1 MFKFSWIDGGFR
13 ELVVVFRKHDK
24 KTHFSSLGR
33 KRAWQA
39 ERDVSSIE
47 AYARKASDLRE
58 KLNKKRKTGGERA
71 KSPVRTGGREASRSS
86 SIEII
91 SVRKSSR
98 YS

>member
-1 MFKFSWIDGGFR
+1 
-13 ELVVVFRKHDK
+13 
-24 KTHFSSLGR
+24 
-33 KRAWQA
+33 
-39 ERDVSSIE
+39 VSSIE

-58 KLNKKRKTGGERA
+58 KLNKKRKTGGGSGRE